1 MPGPIGLLGG
11 LEHYEPMLSVDR
23 RILDE
28 VGVFRPEVLIL
39 PLASFRSQAVACGA
53 LAVSHWSRLG
63 ARAHAVIPKSGVDRV
78 SLEMVEGADV
88 VVLPGGVPNRLM
100 AALAGTSLL
109 RAIISRWEAGAALT
123 GSSAGAMAL
132 FERRLNLYPPDP
144 FRLIPGFGL
153 LDGFVVAPHFDR
165 LRVRRWFRPFLRRM
179 GSLGLLGI
187 DESTGLVGRDGAMQV
202 LGRGAVTT
210 ARADAT
216 EVWPSGSWV
225 SPGSSS
231 WLRIDPVLDHLGQ
244 QGQGHCPADQQDVVE
259 CLDVEVGAEAVLGL
273 SA

>member
-28 VGVFRPEVLIL
+28 VGVVRPEVLIL
-39 PLASFRSQAVACGA
+39 PLASFRCQAMACGA
-53 LAVSHWSRLG
+53 LAESHWSRLG
-63 ARAHAVIPKSGVDRV
+63 ARAHAVIPAPGLDSVAV
-78 SLEMVEGADV
+78 EMVESAGV
-88 VVLPGGVPNRLM
+88 IVLPGGVPNRLM

-109 RAIISRWEAGAALT
+109 WAIMSRWEAGAALT

-144 FRLIPGFGL
+144 FRLIPGLGL

-165 LRVRRWFRPFLRRM
+165 LRVRRWFKPFLGRM
-179 GSLGLLGI
+179 GNLEVLGI
-187 DESTGLVGRDGAMQV
+187 DESTGLVGRDGEMQV

-210 ARADAT
+210 AGT
-216 EVWPSGSWV
+216 EGVEVWPSGSWV

-231 WLRIDPVLDHLGQ
+231 WLRPDPALDHVGKQRQGHRPTDQ
-244 QGQGHCPADQQDVVE
+244 QGVVE
-259 CLDVEVGAEAVLGL
+259 SLDVEVGAEAVLGL